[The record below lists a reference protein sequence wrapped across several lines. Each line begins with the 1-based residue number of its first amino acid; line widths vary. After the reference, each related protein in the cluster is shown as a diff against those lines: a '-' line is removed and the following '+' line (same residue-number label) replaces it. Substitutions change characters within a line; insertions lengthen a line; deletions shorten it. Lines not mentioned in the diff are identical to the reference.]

1 MNDFDDKIYK
11 YFWKKWEN
19 PNKNNFIVSEKY
31 ENYKYNLFSKKDWIL
46 KYETYIEVNNY
57 TEVLDAV
64 ETIIKF
70 KETMGHYSSIIVHSY
85 IKIGDYTILPNNASP
100 QTNDEIRESAK
111 TQYNEIMKNNN

>member
-1 MNDFDDKIYK
+1 MNDFDDRIYK
-11 YFWKKWEN
+11 YFWEKWEN

-31 ENYKYNLFSKKDWIL
+31 EDYKYNLFSKKDWIL

-57 TEVLDAV
+57 AEMLDAV

-85 IKIGDYTILPNNASP
+85 IKIGDYTILPNNASS
-100 QTNDEIRESAK
+100 QTNDEIRKSAK
-111 TQYNEIMKNNN
+111 IQYNEIMKNNN